1 MKDKYFRYITD
12 DLYEFESLN
21 EALEY
26 VNSEDGI
33 DATVIVKELLCDID
47 DNLCEDV
54 ENMTSKMPSE
64 VIWTREKGIKRIVK
78 KNLDALINE
87 EKKVEDKR
95 VNSPMKD
102 EVKSF
107 VFTCDL
113 DLIMSYSQDRIDR
126 ELEKIVEMFVDGFIG
141 EHQLLLQPNELSGLK
156 NQVRRLVYQVVKE
169 LGYNVRLK
177 ETREEIKESFSR
189 KVIKRKSTR
198 DNTKVYNGDPEVS
211 SQMFNHMMGNDTP
224 CSESKET
231 SLKGRVLKK
240 KRNNRS

>member
-102 EVKSF
+102 EVKRF

-113 DLIMSYSQDRIDR
+113 DLIMSYPQDRIDR

-156 NQVRRLVYQVVKE
+156 NQVRRLVYQVIKE

-189 KVIKRKSTR
+189 KVIKRKSIR

-211 SQMFNHMMGNDTP
+211 SQMFNHMMGSDTS

-231 SLKGRVLKK
+231 SLKGRVLKRK
-240 KRNNRS
+240 K